1 MQFAKHIGVVFATFA
16 VLVAAS
22 PASAALA
29 RGETSLLIAMNQAR
43 AAHGLRP
50 LHTDATLG
58 RAARSHSLDMLRH
71 NYFSHGAFAARMN
84 AFHAVGPVVGENLAW
99 GSGSLGSAAHVVQMW
114 LASPEH
120 RANLLRPGF
129 TRVGLATPV
138 GTFAGSSDVTVV
150 TADFGGR

>member
-1 MQFAKHIGVVFATFA
+1 MFAA
-16 VLVAAS
+16 LVAASS
-22 PASAALA
+22 PASAALT
-29 RGETSLLIAMNQAR
+29 RGETSLLIAMNKAR
-43 AAHGLRP
+43 AAYGLRP
-50 LHTDATLG
+50 LHPDATLS

-84 AFHAVGPVVGENLAW
+84 AFHAAGPAVGENLAW
-99 GSGSLGSAAHVVQMW
+99 GSGSLGSAAHVVEMW

-150 TADFGGR
+150 RADSGGR